1 MSAARAR
8 RGPLRVGVLVSG
20 GGTNLQSILDHCA
33 RRKINA
39 EVAVVISNR
48 PEAYALARA
57 RRARVPTAL
66 VSHKDYPD
74 RARFDERLIEVLRE
88 HRVDL
93 VCLAGFM
100 RLLTPAFIRAFP
112 GRILN
117 IHPALLPAFP
127 GLDVQEKAL
136 AHGVR
141 FSGCTVHLVD
151 EGCDTGPIV
160 IQAVVPVLPTDSA
173 GTLAARILKQEHRIY
188 PWAIQLF
195 AKGRIGVAP
204 GTRVVRVKG
213 AASEARALVNPPIA
227 DRKGGRHAP
236 SRPARAATKR
246 KRR

>member
-1 MSAARAR
+1 MTAARTR
-8 RGPLRVGVLVSG
+8 RRLLRVGVLVSG
-20 GGTNLQSILDHCA
+20 SGTNLQSILDHCA
-33 RRKINA
+33 RRKIDA
-39 EVAVVISNR
+39 EVAVVISNH
-48 PEAYALARA
+48 PEALALERA
-57 RRARVPTAL
+57 RRAGVPTAL
-66 VSHKDYPD
+66 VSHKDFPD

-127 GLDVQEKAL
+127 GLDVQEKTV
-136 AHGVR
+136 AHGAR

-160 IQAVVPVLPTDSA
+160 IQAVVPVAPGDGA
-173 GTLAARILKQEHRIY
+173 ETLAARILKQEHRIY
-188 PWAIQLF
+188 PRAIQLF
-195 AKGRIGVAP
+195 AQGRIAVAP
-204 GTRVVRVKG
+204 GSRVVRVKG
-213 AASEARALVNPPIA
+213 AGFREQAMVNPPLA
-227 DRKGGRHAP
+227 DRG
-236 SRPARAATKR
+236 RPASSRLPRGATKR